1 MLKDLKVKT
10 IDNESITI
18 NEIDFIGIDSV
29 QDGRNPLT
37 ISQNTLCIRCIRGMI
52 EFPLHKVKSIEFSI
66 SDEKHS
72 VMVTSNYKTLPE
84 RKKK

>member
-1 MLKDLKVKT
+1 MNDLKVKT

-18 NEIDFIGIDSV
+18 KEVDFIGIGRVEDA
-29 QDGRNPLT
+29 RNPLY
-37 ISQNTLCIRCIRGMI
+37 SNSKLSIRCNRGMI
-52 EFPLHKVKSIEFSI
+52 EFPLHKIKSIEFSI

-72 VMVTSNYKTLPE
+72 VMVTSNYKALPE